1 MNTLSQNVYDLISKD
16 FSNLTLDING
26 HYLLIDTGANLINRK
41 FSRDLESILKR
52 AEDVGVKKLII
63 PGTSING
70 NKEALRLTHLYPD
83 QLYLIA
89 GLHPDDV
96 KQWSERFETLF
107 KALIANSECV
117 AIGIFRTNSNV
128 DSKETQCDLFRKQ
141 IEIVCDLKQA
151 GNNKPLILNDLED
164 LIGEEFLKI
173 LKENKNRLPNVLL
186 NRCNGT
192 SEQIRQ
198 YLELGFYLGLSGFIS
213 RMTPENG
220 LIQLL
225 EQRKIPLDR
234 LSMEWINISLLSI
247 ESTNKFY
254 SHFIFYVSI
263 LNRSSVRIK
272 LSIQLAEHKKIETAI
287 QSPRNFNTKIF
298 ELLGK
303 VEMRSI
309 HLEPNLFFIFSPKKK
324 LKIGSK
330 FEQIQLLSTER
341 TV

>member
-52 AEDVGVKKLII
+52 AEDV
-63 PGTSING
+63 
-70 NKEALRLTHLYPD
+70 
-83 QLYLIA
+83 A

-107 KALIANSECV
+107 K
-117 AIGIFRTNSNV
+117 GTNSNV

-225 EQRKIPLDR
+225 EQRKIPLD
-234 LSMEWINISLLSI
+234 
-247 ESTNKFY
+247 
-254 SHFIFYVSI
+254 
-263 LNRSSVRIK
+263 
-272 LSIQLAEHKKIETAI
+272 
-287 QSPRNFNTKIF
+287 
-298 ELLGK
+298 
-303 VEMRSI
+303 
-309 HLEPNLFFIFSPKKK
+309 
-324 LKIGSK
+324 
-330 FEQIQLLSTER
+330 
-341 TV
+341 

>member
-107 KALIANSECV
+107 KALIENSECV
-117 AIGIFRTNSNV
+117 AIGIFRTNSNF

-234 LSMEWINISLLSI
+234 LMFESNCPFSWPNI
-247 ESTNKFY
+247 
-254 SHFIFYVSI
+254 
-263 LNRSSVRIK
+263 R
-272 LSIQLAEHKKIETAI
+272 
-287 QSPRNFNTKIF
+287 
-298 ELLGK
+298 
-303 VEMRSI
+303 
-309 HLEPNLFFIFSPKKK
+309 K
-324 LKIGSK
+324 LKLPSK
-330 FEQIQLLSTER
+330 VLETLTPKSLSYLER
-341 TV
+341 YSSYQRNEPSSLAVTLEIVSAYLQMKPEDVSLKTTFNALKFFGISC